1 LKYKIVI
8 GLMSGTSHDG
18 VDAAVAR
25 ISGSGINARVEL
37 LKVSRTPYP
46 KALRDKVSDAFTG
59 TAGDICKLNFELGEF
74 FAKAA
79 LKAIREAGLR
89 PEDVDLIGSHG
100 QTVYHIP
107 GGPGRPGSTLQIGD
121 GSVIAARTGVTTVS
135 DFRPAD
141 IAAGGQ
147 GAPLVP
153 YADWVLFRKSGG
165 TLAVQNIGGISNVT
179 VVPQRL
185 EDVIGFDT
193 GPGCS
198 LIDETMKIIS
208 GGKVAYD
215 KDGRIASSGEII
227 AVMLDDLLRTP
238 YLAKKPPKSTG
249 REQFG
254 GILAKELLKKY
265 RREKEE
271 DIICTLTAL
280 TAESIF
286 LAYKKF
292 VFPMYCIDRVLLA
305 GGGARNKFL
314 VKLLRER
321 FGSLPVLFTDEAG
334 VPSQG
339 RESLA
344 FAVLANET
352 ISGRPSNVPG
362 ATGARREAVL
372 GKISM
377 VKAVKPAAD
386 PYREVKNK

>member
-1 LKYKIVI
+1 MRYKIVI

-25 ISGSGINARVEL
+25 ISGSGKSARVEL

-46 KALRDKVSDAFTG
+46 KTLRDKVSNAFTG

-79 LKAIREAGLR
+79 LKAIREAGLK
-89 PEDVDLIGSHG
+89 PKDVDLIGSHG

-107 GGPGRPGSTLQIGD
+107 GVPGRPGSTLQIGE
-121 GSVIAARTGVTTVS
+121 GAVIAARTGITTVS

-153 YADWVLFRKSGG
+153 YADWVLFRKPGK
-165 TLAVQNIGGISNVT
+165 TFAVQNIGGISNVT
-179 VVPQRL
+179 VVPERL
-185 EDVIGFDT
+185 DDVIGFDT

-198 LIDETMKIIS
+198 LIDETVKIVS
-208 GGKVAYD
+208 GGKLTYD
-215 KDGRIASSGEII
+215 KDGKIASSGDVI
-227 AVMLDDLLRTP
+227 ATMLQNLMHVP
-238 YLAKKPPKSTG
+238 YYDRKPPKSTG

-254 GILAKELLKKY
+254 AVLAEELLEKY

-280 TAESIF
+280 TAESVF
-286 LAYKKF
+286 RAYKKF
-292 VFPMYCIDRVLLA
+292 VFPRYCIDRVLLA
-305 GGGARNKFL
+305 GGGAKNKFL

-321 FGSLPVLFTDEAG
+321 FGSLPVEFTDSAG
-334 VPSQG
+334 IPSQA

-352 ISGRPSNVPG
+352 ISGRPSNVPS
-362 ATGARREAVL
+362 ATGARREAIL
-372 GKISM
+372 GKISL
-377 VKAVKPAAD
+377 VKAG
-386 PYREVKNK
+386 

>member
-1 LKYKIVI
+1 LKSKIVI

-25 ISGSGINARVEL
+25 ISGSGIGARVEL

-46 KALRDKVSDAFTG
+46 KALRDKVSNAFTG
-59 TAGDICKLNFELGEF
+59 TAENICKLNFELGEF

-79 LKAIREAGLR
+79 LKAIREAGLTL
-89 PEDVDLIGSHG
+89 ESVDLIGSHG

-153 YADWVLFRKSGG
+153 YADWVLFRKPGKI
-165 TLAVQNIGGISNVT
+165 LAVQNIGGISNVT
-179 VVPQRL
+179 VVPERL

-198 LIDETMKIIS
+198 LIDEAVKIMSS
-208 GGKVAYD
+208 GKLTYD
-215 KDGRIASSGEII
+215 KDGKIASSGEVI
-227 AVMLDDLLRTP
+227 AGMLQDLLHTP
-238 YLAKKPPKSTG
+238 YFKKKPPKSTG

-254 GILAKELLKKY
+254 AMLVEELLKKY

-271 DIICTLTAL
+271 DIVCTLTAL
-280 TAESIF
+280 TAESVF

-292 VFPMYCIDRVLLA
+292 VFPRTCIDRVLLA

-321 FGSLPVLFTDEAG
+321 FGSLPVGFTDDASI
-334 VPSQG
+334 PSQA

-362 ATGARREAVL
+362 ATGARRQAIL
-372 GKISM
+372 GKICL
-377 VKAVKPAAD
+377 VKSG
-386 PYREVKNK
+386 

>member
-1 LKYKIVI
+1 MKYKVVI

-18 VDAAVAR
+18 VDAAIAK
-25 ISGSGINARVEL
+25 ISGSGKSARVEL
-37 LKVSRTPYP
+37 LKVSRTAYP
-46 KALRDKVSDAFTG
+46 KTLRDKVSNAFTG
-59 TAGDICKLNFELGEF
+59 TARDICRLNFELGEF

-79 LKAIREAGLR
+79 LKTIREAGLT
-89 PEDVDLIGSHG
+89 PESVDLIGSHG

-121 GSVIAARTGVTTVS
+121 GSVIAARTGVITVS

-153 YADWVLFRKSGG
+153 YADWVLFRKPGKII
-165 TLAVQNIGGISNVT
+165 AVQNIGGISNVT
-179 VVPQRL
+179 VVSERL
-185 EDVIGFDT
+185 EDVMGFDT

-198 LIDETMKIIS
+198 LIDETVKIIS
-208 GGKVAYD
+208 GGTLTYD
-215 KDGRIASSGEII
+215 KDGKIASSGNII
-227 AVMLDDLLRTP
+227 TGMLRDLLHEP
-238 YLAKKPPKSTG
+238 YFKKKPPKSTG

-254 GILAKELLKKY
+254 AILAKELLKKH

-280 TAESIF
+280 TAESVF
-286 LAYKKF
+286 RAYEKF
-292 VFPMYCIDRVLLA
+292 VFPKYGIDRVLLA
-305 GGGARNKFL
+305 GGGAKNKFL

-321 FGSLPVLFTDEAG
+321 FGSLPVEFTDNAG
-334 VPSQG
+334 IPSQA

-352 ISGRPSNVPG
+352 ICGRPSNVPG
-362 ATGARREAVL
+362 ATGAWREAIL
-372 GKISM
+372 GKISL
-377 VKAVKPAAD
+377 VKAG
-386 PYREVKNK
+386 

>member
-1 LKYKIVI
+1 MRYKVVI

-18 VDAAVAR
+18 VDAALAR
-25 ISGSGINARVEL
+25 ISGSGKSAKVEL

-46 KALRDKVSDAFTG
+46 KRLRDKVSNAFTG
-59 TAGDICKLNFELGEF
+59 TAEDICKLNFELGEF

-79 LKAIREAGLR
+79 LKAIREAGLK

-100 QTVYHIP
+100 QTIYHIP
-107 GGPGRPGSTLQIGD
+107 GGSGRPGSTLQIGE
-121 GSVIAARTGVTTVS
+121 GAVIAARTGITTVS

-153 YADWVLFRKSGG
+153 YADWVLFRKPDK
-165 TLAVQNIGGISNVT
+165 TFAVHNIGGISNVT
-179 VVPQRL
+179 VVPERL
-185 EDVIGFDT
+185 EDVMGFDT

-198 LIDETMKIIS
+198 LIDETVKIIS
-208 GGKVAYD
+208 GGKLTYD
-215 KDGRIASSGEII
+215 KDGKIAASGGVITE
-227 AVMLDDLLRTP
+227 MLQNLIREP
-238 YLAKKPPKSTG
+238 YYAKKPPKSTG

-254 GILAKELLKKY
+254 AILAEELLKKY

-280 TAESIF
+280 TAESVF

-292 VFPMYCIDRVLLA
+292 VFPRYCIDRILLA

-314 VKLLRER
+314 VKLLRDR
-321 FGSLPVLFTDEAG
+321 FGSLPVEFTDDAG
-334 VPSQG
+334 IPSQA

-352 ISGRPSNVPG
+352 ISGRTSNVPG
-362 ATGARREAVL
+362 ATGARREAIL
-372 GKISM
+372 GKISL
-377 VKAVKPAAD
+377 VKAG
-386 PYREVKNK
+386 

>member
-1 LKYKIVI
+1 MKYKVVI

-25 ISGSGINARVEL
+25 ISGSGKSARVEL

-46 KALRDKVSDAFTG
+46 KALRDKVSNAFTG
-59 TAGDICKLNFELGEF
+59 TAEDICKLNFELGEF

-79 LKAIREAGLR
+79 LKAIREAGLT
-89 PEDVDLIGSHG
+89 PAKVDLIGSHG

-121 GSVIAARTGVTTVS
+121 GSVIAARTGVITVS

-153 YADWVLFRKSGG
+153 YADWVLFRKAGK
-165 TLAVQNIGGISNVT
+165 TVAVQNIGGISNVT
-179 VVPQRL
+179 VVPERL

-198 LIDETMKIIS
+198 LIDETAKIMS
-208 GGKVAYD
+208 GGKLTYD
-215 KDGRIASSGEII
+215 KDGKMASSGKVITG
-227 AVMLDDLLRTP
+227 MLRDLLHEP
-238 YLAKKPPKSTG
+238 YFNKKPPKSTG

-254 GILAKELLKKY
+254 VILAEELLKKY

-286 LAYKKF
+286 LAYEKF
-292 VFPMYCIDRVLLA
+292 VFPKYGIDRVLLA
-305 GGGARNKFL
+305 GGGAKNKFL

-321 FGSLPVLFTDEAG
+321 FGSLPVEFTDNAG
-334 VPSQG
+334 VPSQA

-352 ISGRPSNVPG
+352 ISGKPSNVPG
-362 ATGARREAVL
+362 ATGARRGAIL

-377 VKAVKPAAD
+377 VKAV
-386 PYREVKNK
+386 

>member
-1 LKYKIVI
+1 LRYKIVI

-25 ISGSGINARVEL
+25 ISGSGKRSTVEL
-37 LKVSRTPYP
+37 LKVSRTTYP
-46 KALRDKVSDAFTG
+46 KKLRQSVGRAFTG
-59 TAGDICKLNFELGEF
+59 TAEDICRLNFELGEF

-79 LKAIREAGLR
+79 LKAIRESGLK

-107 GGPGRPGSTLQIGD
+107 GGPGRPGSTLQIGE
-121 GSVIAARTGVTTVS
+121 GAVIAARTGVTTVS

-153 YADWVLFRKSGG
+153 YADWVLFRKPGK
-165 TLAVQNIGGISNVT
+165 TVAVHNIGGISNVT
-179 VVPQRL
+179 VVPERL
-185 EDVIGFDT
+185 EDVMGFDT

-198 LIDETMKIIS
+198 LIDETVKIIS
-208 GGKVAYD
+208 GGKLAYD
-215 KDGRIASSGEII
+215 KDGKIAASGKII
-227 AVMLDDLLRTP
+227 SGMLQSLMLKP
-238 YLAKKPPKSTG
+238 YFAKKPPKSTG

-254 GILAKELLKKY
+254 ATLAEELLKKY

-286 LAYKKF
+286 LAYKRF
-292 VFPMYCIDRVLLA
+292 VFPRYCIDRILLA
-305 GGGARNKFL
+305 GGGAKNKFL
-314 VKLLRER
+314 VKLLREK
-321 FGSLPVLFTDEAG
+321 FGSLPVEFTDDAG
-334 VPSQG
+334 IPSQA

-362 ATGARREAVL
+362 ATGARREAIL
-372 GKISM
+372 GKISL
-377 VKAVKPAAD
+377 VNAG
-386 PYREVKNK
+386 